1 LSHRIIDAEFA
12 YAIPDEI
19 PSEHAAPFM
28 CAGASVYE
36 ALDAGS
42 VKPSDRVGVVGLG
55 GLGSML
61 ILFAKAQGCAVTAI
75 SATGGNEDKIRSAFE
90 LGADEFRTAT
100 EADTRVRVDAASGEI
115 VREEAQSEGINVL
128 VICSNEVP
136 DLKTIFPLLARR
148 AVIVLMSIS
157 TKPLVVPYMDFILP
171 GHKVRR

>member
-1 LSHRIIDAEFA
+1 
-12 YAIPDEI
+12 
-19 PSEHAAPFM
+19 M

-36 ALDAGS
+36 ALRAGA
-42 VKPSDRVGVVGLG
+42 VRPNDRVGVLGLG

-75 SATGGNEDKIRSAFE
+75 SATGANDDKIQSAFE
-90 LGADEFRTAT
+90 LGADEFRAAIHP
-100 EADTRVRVDAASGEI
+100 EECVFRDSASGD
-115 VREEAQSEGINVL
+115 VKSRLAPYSNINVL

-157 TKPLVVPYMDFILP
+157 KKSLVVPYMDFILP
-171 GHKVRR
+171 GHKVRHI